1 MQNPTQR
8 GITKES
14 SPMNAALPVEEAY
27 IILTDA
33 LSTTEMKLTQHAC
46 YAEQLKR
53 MYYTSFSNVKNYSRR
68 E

>member
-1 MQNPTQR
+1 MTITLNQIIIFFFLHQNQKFFFKQHT
-8 GITKES
+8 
-14 SPMNAALPVEEAY
+14 
-27 IILTDA
+27 

-53 MYYTSFSNVKNYSRR
+53 MYYTSFFNVKNYSRR

>member
-1 MQNPTQR
+1 
-8 GITKES
+8 
-14 SPMNAALPVEEAY
+14 MNAALPVEEAY